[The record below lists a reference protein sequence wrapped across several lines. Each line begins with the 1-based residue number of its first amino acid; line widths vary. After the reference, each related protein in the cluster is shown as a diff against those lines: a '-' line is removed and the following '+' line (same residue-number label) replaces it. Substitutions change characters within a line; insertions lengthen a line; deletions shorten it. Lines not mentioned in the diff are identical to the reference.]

1 MIGIDLRFFDGK
13 YQGGVYNICISMI
26 KSFNSQNDY
35 LTIPVR
41 SNKIRELL
49 IKSGV
54 SNQNNIIVKPL
65 RLPYLI
71 ETFLFGYLLF
81 NKSIKIIIWPYY
93 CCPLI
98 LKGNKKNILG
108 LWYEK

>member
-81 NKSIKIIIWPYY
+81 F
-93 CCPLI
+93 
-98 LKGNKKNILG
+98 
-108 LWYEK
+108 